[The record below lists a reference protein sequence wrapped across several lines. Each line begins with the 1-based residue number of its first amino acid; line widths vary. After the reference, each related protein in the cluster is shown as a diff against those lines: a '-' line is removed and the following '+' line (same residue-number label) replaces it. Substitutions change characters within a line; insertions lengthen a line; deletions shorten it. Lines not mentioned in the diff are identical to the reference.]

1 MENTSGQFNASVV
14 PSEIKGWN
22 WGAFGLNFIWAIG
35 NRTWVGLLALVP
47 IIGIVM
53 AVALGFKGNEW
64 AWKNKQ
70 WKSIDHFKKVQK
82 IWSIWGVSLFIL
94 FMVFIISFWGLFYY
108 SFRTSEPITGEHL
121 ESVDWLPSSA
131 TDISFYKRDGFGWI
145 KNYKCS
151 IPENDFLKL
160 AAKKGWELQ
169 IGENRIFY
177 EKRHPNGGGVTVN
190 YNTDTRRLSVQSN
203 HR

>member
-1 MENTSGQFNASVV
+1 MENTSGQCNASAV

-35 NRTWVGLLALVP
+35 NRTWVGLLTLVP
-47 IIGIVM
+47 IFGIVM
-53 AVALGFKGNEW
+53 AVVLGFKGNEW
-64 AWKNKQ
+64 AWKNKR
-70 WKSIDHFKKVQK
+70 WKSIDHFKSVQK
-82 IWSIWGVSLFIL
+82 IWSLWGVSLFIL
-94 FMVFIISFWGLFYY
+94 FIVFIVSSWGLFYY
-108 SFRTSEPITGEHL
+108 AFRTGDPITGEHL
-121 ESVDWLPSSA
+121 DSVDWLPSSA

-145 KNYKCS
+145 KNYTCS

-160 AAKKGWELQ
+160 AAKKGWELE
-169 IGENRIFY
+169 IIENKIFY
-177 EKRHPNGGGVTVN
+177 EKRYPNGGGVTVN